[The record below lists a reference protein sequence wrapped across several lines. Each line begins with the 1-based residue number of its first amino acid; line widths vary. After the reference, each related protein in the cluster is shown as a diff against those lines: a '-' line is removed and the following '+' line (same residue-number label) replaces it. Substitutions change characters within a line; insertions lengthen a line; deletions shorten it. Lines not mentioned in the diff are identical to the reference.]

1 MNKASLLTRAAATV
15 AAVALLLAA
24 PAGAH
29 AAPASADTAR
39 GDAVAGPAAPASAA
53 AEATP
58 IDLTGA
64 SDGGAGHVAGSGGSL
79 VRTIVGLAIVIGVI
93 YGVAWVLRQL
103 KAARQPRATGGGLA
117 ALASVPLANGRSV
130 HLVRAGTDLVLLGV
144 AEQGVV
150 PIRAYTQAE
159 AQAAGLIDEHGMLI
173 VPDDEPAAPAT
184 GRRLATTS
192 AALGLRALERARQA
206 ARERRA
212 LMEARRAALAR
223 RTGDEDRPASGSGGL
238 LDTLRAW
245 TVRG

>member
-1 MNKASLLTRAAATV
+1 MNQAYLLTRVAATL

-24 PAGAH
+24 PIGAL
-29 AAPASADTAR
+29 AATPSDGAR
-39 GDAVAGPAAPASAA
+39 GGDVAGPAAPYGAA
-53 AEATP
+53 DEATP

-64 SDGGAGHVAGSGGSL
+64 SDSAGHIGGSGGSL

-93 YGVAWVLRQL
+93 YGVAWVLRQV
-103 KAARQPRATGGGLA
+103 KASRQPRATGGGLA

-150 PIRAYTQAE
+150 PIRTYTQAE
-159 AQAAGLIDEHGMLI
+159 AQAAGLIDADGMLI
-173 VPDDEPAAPAT
+173 AGDDESATPPAT
-184 GRRLATTS
+184 RRLALP
-192 AALGLRALERARQA
+192 APLDLRALERARKA
-206 ARERRA
+206 ARERSA
-212 LMEARRAALAR
+212 LMQARRSAQRATA
-223 RTGDEDRPASGSGGL
+223 GRPASGGGL